1 VRFKLDE
8 NLGKGHANLLR
19 LAGFDA
25 HTVPDEGLEGSTDFE
40 VIRAARDEGR
50 CLITLDLD
58 FSNPLAFPPS
68 EYRGIILL
76 RCGPRTERYQS
87 LLSSPRSWR
96 RCVRNQPIFPAP
108 MVTSGSSNRDGFACT
123 SRPLRLHRLFCLLRD
138 TVFTLHSS
146 AHP

>member
-1 VRFKLDE
+1 MRFKLDE

-76 RCGPRTERYQS
+76 RCGPRTDPVSISAVVSTLLEALRSKSTDLPGPDGHLWIVEPGRVRVYQ
-87 LLSSPRSWR
+87 P
-96 RCVRNQPIFPAP
+96 PA
-108 MVTSGSSNRDGFACT
+108 
-123 SRPLRLHRLFCLLRD
+123 
-138 TVFTLHSS
+138 
-146 AHP
+146 